1 MILKEETQ
9 IRCLNLI
16 PRDTF
21 QARAQGRKTQKR
33 ANILLELRRQSY
45 EFKEAR
51 TARICSTGYK
61 KERATE
67 GSPEI
72 HSL

>member
-1 MILKEETQ
+1 MILKEESQ

-21 QARAQGRKTQKR
+21 QAIAQRKETQKR
-33 ANILLELRRQSY
+33 ANILPELRRSSY

-51 TARICSTGYK
+51 KASIGSTAYK
-61 KERATE
+61 KEKATE
-67 GSPEI
+67 RSPEI
-72 HSL
+72 QSL